1 MIQDLIN
8 KNFKLNGTSYSKES
22 LISHF
27 KENELYHKFLISWFD
42 KRDYITVETSG
53 STGTP
58 KSIRLKKIDM
68 ISSAKLTGK
77 YFKLL
82 PNSRVINCLSLNYI
96 AGKMMLIRSLVLGWD
111 LYLFPVSIEPIKK
124 LKSKFD
130 FIALTPM
137 QLQNSLDNINYI
149 KTIIVGGSP
158 VNIELRDK
166 ILKLESTVF
175 ETYGMTETLTHIA
188 VRNLSKNE
196 IEFSALPGIEF
207 SEINGCL
214 AIDTDH
220 LSFDTIKTNDVIK
233 LISSKNFIWIGRKD
247 FIINSGGIKINPEK
261 IEKKISSNFTNKFII
276 SSINDKFLGEKV
288 AIVFE
293 KSIPKNYNTVIESL
307 LKYEKPKIVFFLNTF
322 PETNGKINRLRIK
335 SIIQSK

>member
-1 MIQDLIN
+1 MTQDLIN
-8 KNFKLNGTSYSKES
+8 KKFKLNGISYSKES

-27 KENELYHKFLISWFD
+27 KENELYYKFLISWFD

-68 ISSAKLTGK
+68 ISSAKLTGN

-137 QLQNSLDNINYI
+137 QLENSLDNINYI

-196 IEFSALPGIEF
+196 IEFTALPGIDF

-214 AIDTDH
+214 AIDTEH
-220 LSFDTIKTNDVIK
+220 LSFNNIKTNDVVK

-261 IEKKISSNFTNKFII
+261 IEKKISSHFTNKFII
-276 SSINDKFLGEKV
+276 SSLNDKVLGEKV
-288 AIVFE
+288 VIVFE
-293 KSIPKNYNTVIESL
+293 KSIPKNYNTAIKSL
-307 LKYEKPKIVFFLNTF
+307 DKYEKPKIVFFLNTF
-322 PETNGKINRLRIK
+322 PETNGKINRLKINN
-335 SIIQSK
+335 IIQNK